1 MRVCGLKQY
10 YIISFSSF
18 LKNLNTDE
26 LLQHLQCTPW
36 DAAFVFGDINDDLSL
51 IETMLSDILNR
62 HIPLKSK
69 RAQETKPTCLD
80 DKGDPS
86 FYENK
91 RQIVKKGA
99 GFELA

>member
-1 MRVCGLKQY
+1 M
-10 YIISFSSF
+10 
-18 LKNLNTDE
+18 NTDE

-36 DAAFVFGDINDDLSL
+36 DAAFVFDDINDDLSL
-51 IETMLSDILNR
+51 IETMLSDI
-62 HIPLKSK
+62 KSK

-99 GFELA
+99 EFELA

>member
-1 MRVCGLKQY
+1 
-10 YIISFSSF
+10 
-18 LKNLNTDE
+18 
-26 LLQHLQCTPW
+26 
-36 DAAFVFGDINDDLSL
+36 
-51 IETMLSDILNR
+51 MLSDIVNR

-99 GFELA
+99 EFELA